1 MKYSI
6 ALILALWLCFMP
18 VSVFADEA
26 ETIPQQQETQ
36 EDTASNE
43 PTPEQIL
50 LSVSMQGTGLQAI
63 CDTDID
69 HDGLL
74 TVKDAYFLAVYL
86 EKTDNGMVLP
96 LEDFMRQELFPFH
109 VSDVRE
115 YRGKSFTY
123 AHHNKPYFDV
133 NPSDIPDSLER
144 YSKLDSLGRC
154 GSAVAII
161 SEDTMPTEPR
171 GAIGMIKPSGWQT
184 IRYDFVDGGYLY
196 NRCHLI
202 GYQLAG
208 ENANPLNLI
217 TGTRYLNTI
226 GMLPFENRI
235 ANYVQRT
242 GNRVLYRV
250 TPIFADDELL
260 ARGVLLEAF
269 SLEDRGQGLCFTVFC
284 YNVQPG
290 VTIDYKNGESW
301 LTENAPT
308 ETTPIPSDATET
320 STESIHTEEPKEV
333 TYVLNTRSKRFHLPD
348 CDSVKDI
355 KSKNKQTF
363 SGMREELIEQGYKPC
378 GGCKP

>member
-1 MKYSI
+1 
-6 ALILALWLCFMP
+6 
-18 VSVFADEA
+18 
-26 ETIPQQQETQ
+26 
-36 EDTASNE
+36 
-43 PTPEQIL
+43 
-50 LSVSMQGTGLQAI
+50 
-63 CDTDID
+63 
-69 HDGLL
+69 
-74 TVKDAYFLAVYL
+74 
-86 EKTDNGMVLP
+86 
-96 LEDFMRQELFPFH
+96 
-109 VSDVRE
+109 
-115 YRGKSFTY
+115 
-123 AHHNKPYFDV
+123 
-133 NPSDIPDSLER
+133 
-144 YSKLDSLGRC
+144 
-154 GSAVAII
+154 
-161 SEDTMPTEPR
+161 MPTEPR

-208 ENANPLNLI
+208 GNANPLNLI

-250 TPIFADDELL
+250 TPIFVDDELL

-269 SLEDRGQGLCFTVFC
+269 SLEDRGQGLCFAVYC
-284 YNVQPG
+284 YNVQPR

-301 LTENAPT
+301 LTENTPT
-308 ETTPIPSDATET
+308 ETTPIRSDATET